1 MRWQNSEKALDPL
14 QHYRPSANDM
24 QFHDLLIATILL
36 REAKDS
42 LDRLLPEGLRS
53 FTGKLPEMDAH
64 DHLELLLQFEVW
76 DEAAPLACQIS
87 EQLPAG
93 NWNSERSLF
102 LKRLTAIEPLFNA
115 MLESSSNASDIW
127 LARARRLALCSE
139 WQAAADA
146 YIHSAELRATESRVG
161 LKQLVRCEFPV
172 MRMHTAS

>member
-1 MRWQNSEKALDPL
+1 MSL
-14 QHYRPSANDM
+14 QAKPNDM

-93 NWNSERSLF
+93 NWNSERSPVP
-102 LKRLTAIEPLFNA
+102 KEANR
-115 MLESSSNASDIW
+115 
-127 LARARRLALCSE
+127 
-139 WQAAADA
+139 
-146 YIHSAELRATESRVG
+146 YRATV
-161 LKQLVRCEFPV
+161 
-172 MRMHTAS
+172 